1 MEHDSIEA
9 PLSSASFLLQRS
21 DRFLSRLRIFEQKLG
36 RISRLTR
43 KTISRKGSV
52 EYPVLLADAEVYW
65 MEFEVA
71 WKTYF
76 EEYDV
81 LMRDAKHL
89 IGSGYIDSS
98 QAMMIEDAV
107 EACSHRVST
116 CQSLMGKTMRLI
128 GSVRRIASS
137 KGVQH
142 NPVVDLLRDFR
153 LRAFSP
159 KRPRPN
165 RRRELRPP
173 PTPATS
179 SRTLVKQQLRKLHE
193 HEREETR
200 ASGGNHHT
208 RHGKWVV
215 RDADLVEGDDESPR
229 KSTSV
234 RRMRRDRGRIRSED
248 EANEAYDT
256 YRPLDRETGR
266 HAVGAEVIDRYLS
279 QSDRDRVHG
288 IQHGRKRQVRRQDD
302 HETLSEKWNER
313 DHVRVDDASDD
324 KEEEEEEEE
333 EEEGDNEDADADDDI
348 AEGGAATAAGGE
360 EGKELS
366 FMKPG
371 GKDEDEEHRKTIKKV
386 GGSGVAGP
394 ESTPSSSPSAPAG
407 SISSALA
414 RVQAA
419 VNLRLKGKQM
429 AVPTPQEEV
438 FQSRYELNDYPQFV
452 RWRVLQKGNIED
464 LQELTGCA
472 LTSKGE
478 HIPSNAQ
485 LQPGQE
491 KLYVLIEGPT
501 EEAVLSARK
510 EIQETIEKAQ
520 QVLAQQAERS
530 GQHQGGRYAV

>member
-256 YRPLDRETGR
+256 CMDIIHIYS
-266 HAVGAEVIDRYLS
+266 HS
-279 QSDRDRVHG
+279 F
-288 IQHGRKRQVRRQDD
+288 
-302 HETLSEKWNER
+302 
-313 DHVRVDDASDD
+313 
-324 KEEEEEEEE
+324 
-333 EEEGDNEDADADDDI
+333 ADAFQGQLHQMCLVFFHENSHRRCAFSMFPSQI
-348 AEGGAATAAGGE
+348 V
-360 EGKELS
+360 LS
-366 FMKPG
+366 
-371 GKDEDEEHRKTIKKV
+371 I
-386 GGSGVAGP
+386 
-394 ESTPSSSPSAPAG
+394 
-407 SISSALA
+407 
-414 RVQAA
+414 
-419 VNLRLKGKQM
+419 
-429 AVPTPQEEV
+429 
-438 FQSRYELNDYPQFV
+438 
-452 RWRVLQKGNIED
+452 
-464 LQELTGCA
+464 
-472 LTSKGE
+472 
-478 HIPSNAQ
+478 
-485 LQPGQE
+485 E
-491 KLYVLIEGPT
+491 KLEDMQWALKLLIVTSVSPIVIVCMGYNMEG
-501 EEAVLSARK
+501 SDK
-510 EIQETIEKAQ
+510 
-520 QVLAQQAERS
+520 
-530 GQHQGGRYAV
+530 

>member
-333 EEEGDNEDADADDDI
+333 EEYIMSCVPTRILVPPHAPCLEGYTAFPDAMLPTEVEPLMKRQHNGHDEGDEDGAKERIYRGEKKRIPRRPIYISVDDPLHL
-348 AEGGAATAAGGE
+348 GGYTDKT
-360 EGKELS
+360 KELLERAYRMQYHS
-366 FMKPG
+366 RRMR
-371 GKDEDEEHRKTIKKV
+371 EEKKREREREKKTSQSERNHRVRRRDQLGFI
-386 GGSGVAGP
+386 
-394 ESTPSSSPSAPAG
+394 
-407 SISSALA
+407 
-414 RVQAA
+414 R
-419 VNLRLKGKQM
+419 R
-429 AVPTPQEEV
+429 PTQ
-438 FQSRYELNDYPQFV
+438 
-452 RWRVLQKGNIED
+452 
-464 LQELTGCA
+464 
-472 LTSKGE
+472 
-478 HIPSNAQ
+478 
-485 LQPGQE
+485 
-491 KLYVLIEGPT
+491 
-501 EEAVLSARK
+501 
-510 EIQETIEKAQ
+510 
-520 QVLAQQAERS
+520 
-530 GQHQGGRYAV
+530 